1 MGTAGE
7 VKLNFGVSGGK
18 ARQGRIKG
26 SFSFTV
32 LVVEFP
38 GVPEYIM
45 GSGGGGKGF
54 LIYQVKFYTK
64 QPSTSS
70 HP

>member
-45 GSGGGGKGF
+45 GSGGGGRD
-54 LIYQVKFYTK
+54 
-64 QPSTSS
+64 S
-70 HP
+70 